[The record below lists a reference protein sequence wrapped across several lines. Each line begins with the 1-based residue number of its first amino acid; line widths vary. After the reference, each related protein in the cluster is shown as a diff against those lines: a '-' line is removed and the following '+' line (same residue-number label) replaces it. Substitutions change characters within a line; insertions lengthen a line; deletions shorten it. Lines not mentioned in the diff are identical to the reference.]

1 MHEPWLAATFDDQ
14 IGSSINI
21 ANITWEAGKGFTDE
35 NGDATVSIAVSKDKP
50 ELLAQLQTAL
60 DKISEDDRNAM
71 MQAAVERQPAGE

>member
-1 MHEPWLAATFDDQ
+1 M
-14 IGSSINI
+14 
-21 ANITWEAGKGFTDE
+21 
-35 NGDATVSIAVSKDKP
+35 TVSIAVSKDKP